1 MNEVKFNFHHE
12 DLLYTTLISKQD
24 VLDAML
30 YLPAEVP
37 GVGDYYYRG
46 HYVTNPTTE
55 KRYGIKKV
63 LVQIIKNKEGFETH
77 IFSPVYGQEK
87 LEQLDFP
94 CGFDVETSKNWNNKK
109 AKVET

>member
-1 MNEVKFNFHHE
+1 
-12 DLLYTTLISKQD
+12 
-24 VLDAML
+24 ML
-30 YLPAEVP
+30 YLHAEVP

-63 LVQIIKNKEGFETH
+63 LVQIIKNEEGFETH
-77 IFSPVYGQEK
+77 FLASLCQEK

-94 CGFDVETSKNWNNKK
+94 CGFDVETSKNWNHKK
-109 AKVET
+109 EKVET